1 MLAEDLLAH
10 VREDL
15 LAGGAAPLGRA
26 GAAAGAVVASAE
38 CDGKRVG
45 RFRVADVLRT
55 DDQAGQELFAGGND
69 HAHGRD
75 EAVRVLV
82 GVPAAALDGHGVL
95 DARAAV
101 GPVGDVAAFW
111 RGITERGL
119 VQIRKELCIYI
130 LIYIYVYMVLLLFDI
145 VVLLL
150 VRFGI
155 GCFVEVVCVCVCV
168 CRCDTVCSTFSIT
181 ILPHYLYDTQPLH
194 CTTIP
199 CYSESRTTSRWDSQ
213 LPPVCFQMVPPFCF
227 QMVVKSQL
235 TAQYLLET
243 A

>member
-130 LIYIYVYMVLLLFDI
+130 LIYIYVYIYIYICMCTYKKNTRLAVYIGMCKYKTNTRLAALLLWQFQCRVYCVLLLRCWLFCSI
-145 VVLLL
+145 V
-150 VRFGI
+150 I
-155 GCFVEVVCVCVCV
+155 SWSTATPFVQC
-168 CRCDTVCSTFSIT
+168 
-181 ILPHYLYDTQPLH
+181 L
-194 CTTIP
+194 
-199 CYSESRTTSRWDSQ
+199 
-213 LPPVCFQMVPPFCF
+213 
-227 QMVVKSQL
+227 
-235 TAQYLLET
+235 
-243 A
+243 